1 MGKLDDLSLKMVVAT
16 IKFADVALSKEV
28 AKTVKTHAFIGA
40 ICMAIPLFGLEVI
53 IYICALW
60 GMYVK
65 ISKYARVSFWQHF
78 FRNVL
83 GAVIVNIVIGLVSCI
98 ILDFIPVA
106 GWIAQGCIGYF
117 SIFLSGC
124 AYLEALARIHGK
136 NNVSASIDYKKGW
149 EAMNKKEGGDI
160 TTTSK

>member
-16 IKFADVALSKEV
+16 MKFADVALSKEV
-28 AKTVKTHAFIGA
+28 AKTVKTHALIGG
-40 ICMAIPLFGLEVI
+40 ICMAIPLFGLEII

-60 GMYVK
+60 GMYIK
-65 ISKYARVSFWQHF
+65 ISKYARVSFWKHF
-78 FRNVL
+78 VRNVL
-83 GAVIVNIVIGLVSCI
+83 GAVIVNIAIALVFGI
-98 ILDFIPVA
+98 LLDFIPIA

-136 NNVSASIDYKKGW
+136 KNVSTGIDYKKGW
-149 EAMNKKEGGDI
+149 DAVNKKNDGNI
-160 TTTSK
+160 TMTN

>member
-1 MGKLDDLSLKMVVAT
+1 
-16 IKFADVALSKEV
+16 
-28 AKTVKTHAFIGA
+28 
-40 ICMAIPLFGLEVI
+40 
-53 IYICALW
+53 
-60 GMYVK
+60 MYVK
-65 ISKYARVSFWQHF
+65 ISKYACVSFWKHF

-83 GAVIVNIVIGLVSCI
+83 GAVIVNIAIALAFGI

-106 GWIAQGCIGYF
+106 GWIVQGCIGYF

-136 NNVSASIDYKKGW
+136 NNVSTGINYKKGW
-149 EAMNKKEGGDI
+149 EAMNKKEDEDI